1 MISAQKN
8 HNNDDSFSLC
18 DCVIKNEYL
27 HFFSTSQECP
37 AGYYGLH
44 CNESCPF
51 PSYGVSCRLHCTCEI
66 NYCHNVYGC
75 YKEETA
81 GMRQLLNCKVDIV
94 KNDILSEL
102 CC

>member
-1 MISAQKN
+1 M
-8 HNNDDSFSLC
+8 
-18 DCVIKNEYL
+18 KNEYL
-27 HFFSTSQECP
+27 QLFSISKECL
-37 AGYYGLH
+37 AGYHGPH

-51 PSYGVSCRLHCTCEI
+51 PSYGVSCRLQCTCEI

-75 YKEETA
+75 YKEKTA
-81 GMRQLLNCKVDIV
+81 GMKQLLNCKVDIV